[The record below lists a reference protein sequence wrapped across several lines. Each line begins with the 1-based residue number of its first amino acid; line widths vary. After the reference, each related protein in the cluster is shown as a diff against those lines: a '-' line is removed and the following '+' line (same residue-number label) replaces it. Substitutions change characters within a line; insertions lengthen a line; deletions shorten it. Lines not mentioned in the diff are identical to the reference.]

1 MGMSERQNAFTIKT
15 NRLSDEVYNKLAKY
29 AKSRKLGDYISTL
42 ILRDLDGSS
51 TERKAMEDKKTYEM
65 LEHIKNELADLK
77 TLAKTT
83 GFVGND
89 SFKEE
94 EPSSKVPLLKEG
106 KIADLEN
113 ISGSLDD
120 DDLEEYND
128 F

>member
-1 MGMSERQNAFTIKT
+1 MSERQNAFTIKT
-15 NRLSDEVYNKLAKY
+15 NRLSDEVYNKLASY
-29 AKSRKLGDYISTL
+29 AKSRKLGDYISSL
-42 ILRDLDGSS
+42 ILRDLDDSS
-51 TERKAMEDKKTYEM
+51 TQRKVIEDKKTYEM

-83 GFVGND
+83 GFVGSV

-94 EPSSKVPLLKEG
+94 EPLKVPQLKEG

>member
-1 MGMSERQNAFTIKT
+1 MSERQNAFTIKT
-15 NRLSDEVYNKLAKY
+15 NRLSDEVYNKLAKH
-29 AKSRKLGDYISTL
+29 AKSRKLGDYISSL
-42 ILRDLDGSS
+42 ILRDLDDSS
-51 TERKAMEDKKTYEM
+51 NGRKAIEDKKTYEM

-83 GFVGND
+83 SFVGND
-89 SFKEE
+89 SFQKE
-94 EPSSKVPLLKEG
+94 EPSKVPQLKEG
-106 KIADLEN
+106 KVADLEN

>member
-15 NRLSDEVYNKLAKY
+15 NRLSDEVYNKLASY
-29 AKSRKLGDYISTL
+29 AKSRKLGDYISSL
-42 ILRDLDGSS
+42 ILRDLDDSS
-51 TERKAMEDKKTYEM
+51 TQRKVIEDKKTYEM

-83 GFVGND
+83 GFVGSI

-94 EPSSKVPLLKEG
+94 EPLKVPQLKEG

>member
-1 MGMSERQNAFTIKT
+1 MSERQNAFTIKT
-15 NRLSDEVYNKLAKY
+15 NQLSDEVYNKLAKY
-29 AKSRKLGDYISTL
+29 AKSRKLGDYISSL
-42 ILRDLDGSS
+42 ILRDLDDSS
-51 TERKAMEDKKTYEM
+51 TGRKAIEDKKTYEM

-89 SFKEE
+89 SFKEK
-94 EPSSKVPLLKEG
+94 EPSSKVPQLKEG

>member
-1 MGMSERQNAFTIKT
+1 MSERQNAFTIKT
-15 NRLSDEVYNKLAKY
+15 NRLSDEVYNKLASY
-29 AKSRKLGDYISTL
+29 AKSRKLGDYISSL

-51 TERKAMEDKKTYEM
+51 TERKAIEDTKTYEM

-83 GFVGND
+83 GFVESV

-94 EPSSKVPLLKEG
+94 EPLKVPQLKEG

>member
-1 MGMSERQNAFTIKT
+1 MSERQNAFTIKT
-15 NRLSDEVYNKLAKY
+15 NRLSDEVYNKLASY
-29 AKSRKLGDYISTL
+29 AKSRKLGDYISSL

-51 TERKAMEDKKTYEM
+51 TERKAIEDTKTYEM

-83 GFVGND
+83 GFVGSV

-94 EPSSKVPLLKEG
+94 EPLKVPQLKEG

>member
-1 MGMSERQNAFTIKT
+1 MSERQNAFTIKT
-15 NRLSDEVYNKLAKY
+15 NRLSDEVYNKLATY
-29 AKSRKLGDYISTL
+29 AKSRKLGDYISSL
-42 ILRDLDGSS
+42 ILRDLDDSS
-51 TERKAMEDKKTYEM
+51 TGRKAIEDKKTYEM

>member
-1 MGMSERQNAFTIKT
+1 MSGRQNAFTIKT
-15 NRLSDEVYNKLAKY
+15 NQLSDEVYNKLATY
-29 AKSRKLGDYISTL
+29 AKSRKLGEYISSL
-42 ILRDLDGSS
+42 ILRDLDDSS
-51 TERKAMEDKKTYEM
+51 TGRKAIEDKKTYEM

-83 GFVGND
+83 GFVGSV

-94 EPSSKVPLLKEG
+94 EPLKVPQLKEG

>member
-1 MGMSERQNAFTIKT
+1 MSERQNAFTIKT
-15 NRLSDEVYNKLAKY
+15 NRLSDEVYNKLAKH
-29 AKSRKLGDYISTL
+29 AKSRRLGDYISSL
-42 ILRDLDGSS
+42 ILRDLNDSS
-51 TERKAMEDKKTYEM
+51 TGKKAIEDKKTYEM

-94 EPSSKVPLLKEG
+94 EPSSKVPPLKEG

>member
-1 MGMSERQNAFTIKT
+1 MSERQNAFTIKT

-29 AKSRKLGDYISTL
+29 AKSRKLGDYISSL
-42 ILRDLDGSS
+42 ILRDLDDSS
-51 TERKAMEDKKTYEM
+51 TGRKAIEDKKTYEM

-83 GFVGND
+83 GFVGNG

-94 EPSSKVPLLKEG
+94 VPSKVAQLKEG
-106 KIADLEN
+106 KVADLEN

-120 DDLEEYND
+120 DDLEEYSD

>member
-1 MGMSERQNAFTIKT
+1 MSERQNAFTIKT
-15 NRLSDEVYNKLAKY
+15 NRLSDEVYNQLATY
-29 AKSRKLGDYISTL
+29 AKSRKLGDYISSL
-42 ILRDLDGSS
+42 ILRDLDDSS
-51 TERKAMEDKKTYEM
+51 TERKAMEDTKTYEM
-65 LEHIKNELADLK
+65 LEHIKSELADLK

-94 EPSSKVPLLKEG
+94 EPSEVPRLKEG
-106 KIADLEN
+106 KVADLAN

>member
-1 MGMSERQNAFTIKT
+1 MSERQNAFTIKT
-15 NRLSDEVYNKLAKY
+15 NRLSDEVYNKLATY
-29 AKSRKLGDYISTL
+29 AKSRKLGDYISSL
-42 ILRDLDGSS
+42 ILRDLDDSS
-51 TERKAMEDKKTYEM
+51 TGRKAIEDKKTYEM
-65 LEHIKNELADLK
+65 LEHIKNELAELK

-94 EPSSKVPLLKEG
+94 EPSKVPQLKEG

>member
-1 MGMSERQNAFTIKT
+1 MSERQNAFTIKT
-15 NRLSDEVYNKLAKY
+15 NQLSDEVYNKLAKY
-29 AKSRKLGDYISTL
+29 AKSRKLGDYISSL
-42 ILRDLDGSS
+42 ILRDLDDSS
-51 TERKAMEDKKTYEM
+51 TGRKAIEDIKTYEM

-94 EPSSKVPLLKEG
+94 EPSSKVPQLKEG

>member
-1 MGMSERQNAFTIKT
+1 MKT
-15 NRLSDEVYNKLAKY
+15 NRLSDEVYNKLAKH
-29 AKSRKLGDYISTL
+29 AKSRRLGDYISSL
-42 ILRDLDGSS
+42 ILRDLDDSS
-51 TERKAMEDKKTYEM
+51 NGRKAIEDKKTYEM

-83 GFVGND
+83 GFVGSV

-94 EPSSKVPLLKEG
+94 EPSKVPQLKEG

>member
-15 NRLSDEVYNKLAKY
+15 NRLSDEVYNKLASY
-29 AKSRKLGDYISTL
+29 AKSRKLGDYISSL

-51 TERKAMEDKKTYEM
+51 TERKAMEDTKTYEM

-83 GFVGND
+83 GFVESV

-94 EPSSKVPLLKEG
+94 EPLKVPQLKEG

>member
-1 MGMSERQNAFTIKT
+1 MSERQNAFTIKT
-15 NRLSDEVYNKLAKY
+15 NRLSDEVYHQLATY
-29 AKSRKLGDYISTL
+29 AKWRKLGDYISSL
-42 ILRDLDGSS
+42 ILRDLNDSS
-51 TERKAMEDKKTYEM
+51 TERKAMENTRTYEM
-65 LEHIKNELADLK
+65 LEHIKNELAELK

-94 EPSSKVPLLKEG
+94 EPSKVLQLKEG

>member
-1 MGMSERQNAFTIKT
+1 MSERQNAFTIKT
-15 NRLSDEVYNKLAKY
+15 NRLSDEVYNKLASY
-29 AKSRKLGDYISTL
+29 AKSRKLGDYISSL

-51 TERKAMEDKKTYEM
+51 TERKAMEDTKTYEI

-77 TLAKTT
+77 TLAQTT
-83 GFVGND
+83 GFVGSV

-94 EPSSKVPLLKEG
+94 KPLKVPQLKEG

>member
-1 MGMSERQNAFTIKT
+1 MSERQNAFTIKT
-15 NRLSDEVYNKLAKY
+15 NQLSDEVYNKLAKY
-29 AKSRKLGDYISTL
+29 AKSRKLGDYISSL
-42 ILRDLDGSS
+42 ILRDLDDSS
-51 TERKAMEDKKTYEM
+51 NGRKAIEDKKTYEM

-83 GFVGND
+83 SFVGNH
-89 SFKEE
+89 SFQEE
-94 EPSSKVPLLKEG
+94 EPSKVPQLKEG

>member
-1 MGMSERQNAFTIKT
+1 MEERQNAFTIKT

-29 AKSRKLGDYISTL
+29 AKSRRLGDYISSL
-42 ILRDLDGSS
+42 ILRDLDDSS
-51 TERKAMEDKKTYEM
+51 TGRKAIEDKKTYEM

-83 GFVGND
+83 SFVGNH

-94 EPSSKVPLLKEG
+94 EPSKVPQRKEG

>member
-1 MGMSERQNAFTIKT
+1 MSERQNAFTIKT
-15 NRLSDEVYNKLAKY
+15 NQLSDEVYNKLAKY
-29 AKSRKLGDYISTL
+29 AKSRKLGDYISSL
-42 ILRDLDGSS
+42 ILRDLDDSS
-51 TERKAMEDKKTYEM
+51 TERKAIKDKKTYEM

-94 EPSSKVPLLKEG
+94 EPSSKVPQLKEG

>member
-1 MGMSERQNAFTIKT
+1 MSERQNAFTIKT
-15 NRLSDEVYNKLAKY
+15 NRLSDEVYNKLAKA
-29 AKSRKLGDYISTL
+29 AKSRKLGDYISSL
-42 ILRDLDGSS
+42 ILRDLDDSS
-51 TERKAMEDKKTYEM
+51 NGRKAIEDKKTYEM

-83 GFVGND
+83 DFVGND

-94 EPSSKVPLLKEG
+94 EPSKVLQLKEG

>member
-1 MGMSERQNAFTIKT
+1 MSERQNAFTIKT
-15 NRLSDEVYNKLAKY
+15 NRLSDEVYNKLATY
-29 AKSRKLGDYISTL
+29 AKSRKLGDYISSL
-42 ILRDLDGSS
+42 ILRDLNDSS
-51 TERKAMEDKKTYEM
+51 TERKAIEDKKTYEM
-65 LEHIKNELADLK
+65 FEHIKNELADLK

-94 EPSSKVPLLKEG
+94 EPSSKVPQLKEG

>member
-15 NRLSDEVYNKLAKY
+15 NRLSDEVYHQLATY
-29 AKSRKLGDYISTL
+29 AKSRKLGDYISSL
-42 ILRDLDGSS
+42 ILRDLDDSS
-51 TERKAMEDKKTYEM
+51 TERKAMENTRTYEM
-65 LEHIKNELADLK
+65 LEHIKNELAELK

-94 EPSSKVPLLKEG
+94 EPSEVPQLKEG
-106 KIADLEN
+106 KIADLAN

>member
-1 MGMSERQNAFTIKT
+1 MSERQNAFTIKT
-15 NRLSDEVYNKLAKY
+15 NQLSDEVYNKLATY
-29 AKSRKLGDYISTL
+29 AKSRKLGDYISSL
-42 ILRDLDGSS
+42 ILGDLDDSS
-51 TERKAMEDKKTYEM
+51 TERKEMEDTKTYEI

-94 EPSSKVPLLKEG
+94 EPSKVLQLKEG